1 MIRIVAQLAL
11 DGLAIGL
18 IYALLASGFSMI
30 MAISGILFIAYGEFY
45 MLGAY
50 ILWGLTVPLK
60 LPFFPSLCITVAVT
74 GLLGGLVYLL
84 VFERMQ
90 SRRLF
95 FLVSILAAI
104 GIAMAMK
111 QSALLMFG
119 TESRGMPS
127 LFNKIIEFWGLTLTM
142 EKAVLIMLSVATVV
156 ALHLFLRRTDT
167 GRAMRAVSFNVQ
179 AAQLQGVNPRR
190 VYLLTTMIGCGLA
203 GFSGGVMAP
212 VYALSPEMGMI
223 TLMILLVVMFAGIGS
238 MLGAIVAGL
247 IVGVVSSFGQYFI
260 GTGVAQIL
268 LFATIAIVLFFRPG
282 GLFAE
287 VREEMF

>member
-1 MIRIVAQLAL
+1 
-11 DGLAIGL
+11 
-18 IYALLASGFSMI
+18 
-30 MAISGILFIAYGEFY
+30 
-45 MLGAY
+45 
-50 ILWGLTVPLK
+50 
-60 LPFFPSLCITVAVT
+60 
-74 GLLGGLVYLL
+74 
-84 VFERMQ
+84 
-90 SRRLF
+90 
-95 FLVSILAAI
+95 
-104 GIAMAMK
+104 
-111 QSALLMFG
+111 
-119 TESRGMPS
+119 
-127 LFNKIIEFWGLTLTM
+127 
-142 EKAVLIMLSVATVV
+142 
-156 ALHLFLRRTDT
+156 
-167 GRAMRAVSFNVQ
+167 
-179 AAQLQGVNPRR
+179 
-190 VYLLTTMIGCGLA
+190 MIGCGLA